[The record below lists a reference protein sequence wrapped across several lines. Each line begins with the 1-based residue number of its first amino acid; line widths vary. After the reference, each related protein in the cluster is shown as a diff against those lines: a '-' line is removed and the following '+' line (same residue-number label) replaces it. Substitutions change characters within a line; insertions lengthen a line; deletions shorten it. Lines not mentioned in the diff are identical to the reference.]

1 MALRSGTPVNLSAL
15 RRDYSAIPQIAAIKA
30 QANQG
35 IFNAIKEGID
45 NRKQKIKDA
54 AETKSR
60 QNVIQSI
67 LNTDLGKRVFG
78 DDPTMSAKDIDVAL
92 GKTGQKNLVSIL
104 DILGKA
110 DIEEDKLK
118 AQAEQKRIAGIKQA
132 VKRDLIAKGL
142 TSTGGINITPDM
154 INELVKKYN
163 LPEEVVAGLRGEAIN
178 EVNTIGNQKLETE
191 FQKDPNFKKY
201 VDSLMGL
208 PEDTF
213 LQEDYFNANTARRII
228 EFGLAGAGAGAL
240 AGGTIFSLP
249 GAAVG
254 AIGGLVAGGAY
265 GAVESALQGNKEFE
279 NGLLDLR
286 SIQEYNNILF
296 RNPEMIQAAGLNKI
310 FSSIGAQ
317 RLTET
322 GGGEEVVLGTQTKVT
337 AFGLESDDSVPTK
350 NLNDQVQK
358 ISNNS
363 NANTGTTLAP
373 PQVPV
378 MQGGRVMPQANQ
390 QKANKRSFFDRFP
403 ATSGSQI
410 QLKQK

>member
-1 MALRSGTPVNLSAL
+1 
-15 RRDYSAIPQIAAIKA
+15 
-30 QANQG
+30 
-35 IFNAIKEGID
+35 
-45 NRKQKIKDA
+45 
-54 AETKSR
+54 
-60 QNVIQSI
+60 
-67 LNTDLGKRVFG
+67 
-78 DDPTMSAKDIDVAL
+78 
-92 GKTGQKNLVSIL
+92 
-104 DILGKA
+104 
-110 DIEEDKLK
+110 
-118 AQAEQKRIAGIKQA
+118 
-132 VKRDLIAKGL
+132 
-142 TSTGGINITPDM
+142 
-154 INELVKKYN
+154 
-163 LPEEVVAGLRGEAIN
+163 
-178 EVNTIGNQKLETE
+178 
-191 FQKDPNFKKY
+191 
-201 VDSLMGL
+201 MGL

-213 LQEDYFNANTARRII
+213 LQEDYFNANTARRIV
-228 EFGLAGAGAGAL
+228 EFGLAGAGAGTL
-240 AGGTIFSLP
+240 AGGTIFGLP

-322 GGGEEVVLGTQTKVT
+322 GGGEELVLGTGTGVT
-337 AFGLESDDSVPTK
+337 AFGLENDDSVPTK

-363 NANTGTTLAP
+363 NANTSTTLAP
-373 PQVPV
+373 PQVSV
-378 MQGGRVMPQANQ
+378 NQGGRVMPQANQ

>member
-1 MALRSGTPVNLSAL
+1 MALKGSSPISIQAL
-15 RRDYSAIPQIAAIKA
+15 TRPTSPLPQIAALKA
-30 QANQG
+30 NANKS
-35 IFNAIKEGID
+35 IFNSISAGI
-45 NRKQKIKDA
+45 QKSNQKKVEA
-54 AETKSR
+54 AERESR
-60 QNVIQSI
+60 QKVIQNI

-78 DDPTMSAKDIDVAL
+78 NNPPSAKDIDVAI
-92 GKTGQKNLVSIL
+92 GKTGQKDFVSIL
-104 DILGKA
+104 DTLGKA
-110 DIEEDKLK
+110 DILEDEIKVKAEE
-118 AQAEQKRIAGIKQA
+118 KRIDGIKQA

-142 TSTGGINITPDM
+142 TSTGGINITPGM
-154 INELVKKYN
+154 VNELVKKYK

-178 EVNTIGNQKLETE
+178 HFNTIGNQKLEAE
-191 FQKDPNFKKY
+191 FQRDPNFKKY

-213 LQEDYFNANTARRII
+213 LQEDYFNANTARRIV

-254 AIGGLVAGGAY
+254 ALGGLVAGGAY

-322 GGGEEVVLGTQTKVT
+322 GGGEELVLGTGTGVT
-337 AFGLESDDSVPTK
+337 AFGLENDDSVPTK

-363 NANTGTTLAP
+363 NANTGTTLVP
-373 PQVPV
+373 PQVSV
-378 MQGGRVMPQANQ
+378 NQGGQSITYLGTSKKSNPIPYFRRSGNKPQ
-390 QKANKRSFFDRFP
+390 S
-403 ATSGSQI
+403 SIQI
-410 QLKQK
+410 RQN

>member
-35 IFNAIKEGID
+35 IFDAIKEGID

-60 QNVIQSI
+60 QNVIQNI

-78 DDPTMSAKDIDVAL
+78 DSSTMSAKDIDIAL
-92 GKTGQKNLVSIL
+92 GKDGQKNLVSIL

-118 AQAEQKRIAGIKQA
+118 VQAEEKRIAGIKQA

-142 TSTGGINITPDM
+142 TSTGGINITPGM
-154 INELVKKYN
+154 VNELVKKYN
-163 LPEEVVAGLRGEAIN
+163 LPEEVVAGLEGEVIN
-178 EVNTIGNQKLETE
+178 DVNTIGNQKLETE
-191 FQKDPNFKKY
+191 FQRDPNFKKY

-213 LQEDYFNANTARRII
+213 LQEDYFNANTARRIV

-322 GGGEEVVLGTQTKVT
+322 GGGDEVVLSTQTKVN
-337 AFGLESDDSVPTK
+337 AFGLENDDSVPTK

-363 NANTGTTLAP
+363 NANTNTTLVS
-373 PQVPV
+373 PQVSV
-378 MQGGRVMPQANQ
+378 NQGGRVMPQANQ